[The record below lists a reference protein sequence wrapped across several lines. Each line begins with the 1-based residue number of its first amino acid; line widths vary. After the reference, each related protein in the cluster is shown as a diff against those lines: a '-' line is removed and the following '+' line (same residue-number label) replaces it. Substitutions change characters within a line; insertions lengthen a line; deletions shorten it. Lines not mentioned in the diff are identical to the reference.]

1 MLLTNRTSR
10 AGTAAKPKPAALP
23 PSVAKA
29 NEAETA
35 AAPLS
40 IYAGLSLM
48 FDDLP
53 TPQAVEINGGDSI
66 WAAFEDVPSMSA
78 AR

>member
-1 MLLTNRTSR
+1 MLNAIKRTWVPKN
-10 AGTAAKPKPAALP
+10 AAAQALP

-29 NEAETA
+29 DEAETA

-53 TPQAVEINGGDSI
+53 APQAQEVNSASI

-78 AR
+78 PS

>member
-1 MLLTNRTSR
+1 MLNAIKRTWVPKN
-10 AGTAAKPKPAALP
+10 AAAQALP

-29 NEAETA
+29 DEAETA

-53 TPQAVEINGGDSI
+53 SPHAVEINGGDSI
-66 WAAFEDVPSMSA
+66 WAAFEDVQPMP
-78 AR
+78 ARN